1 MGGGWGEKFL
11 IIRCES
17 FSKDK
22 FFKDFS
28 TSPQGECWKT
38 SAALNSKIDNRSS
51 SVSAGVHSPELIAGD
66 ESEVPLT
73 QILQGVESVCG
84 SNAADSMALDAMI
97 CSGSK
102 VVAAT

>member
-1 MGGGWGEKFL
+1 M
-11 IIRCES
+11 
-17 FSKDK
+17 
-22 FFKDFS
+22 
-28 TSPQGECWKT
+28 

-51 SVSAGVHSPELIAGD
+51 SVSAGVHGPELIVGD

-84 SNAADSMALDAMI
+84 SNAVDSIALDGPI

-102 VVAAT
+102 AVAATGTISWM